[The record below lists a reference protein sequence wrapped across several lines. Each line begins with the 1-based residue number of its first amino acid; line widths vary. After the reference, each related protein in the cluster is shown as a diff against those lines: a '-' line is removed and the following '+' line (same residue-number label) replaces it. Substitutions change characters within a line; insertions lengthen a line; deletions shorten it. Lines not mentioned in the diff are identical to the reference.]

1 MADHPLLSFPAPQV
15 AQRQPRGGGGPT
27 RIRFP
32 GARRQGERLDP
43 EFRRLEEAIRA
54 RNMELRDNPVGVL
67 PDQVLVLETVGSVD
81 DFVKAVSKVN
91 GLEWL
96 AEVDLSDLE
105 PDDDFRDD
113 RDDHADRVLPGRLF
127 LVMTDAGALATLRLR
142 FDEFQ
147 RNPDAGFRGG
157 WAPLRHVFEQ
167 LRVVRFWG
175 PEDRLAEFGLFE
187 DWRFRLD
194 NSDQTALLP
203 FEAEL
208 WFRSTPLRRQRAE
221 ARFRDVVSSLGGE
234 ISQSAVIPE
243 ISYHGVLGQIPA
255 NRVSELVGQDDSQL
269 VMCEE
274 VMFLRPVGQ
283 FAVPATDE
291 LADPDDVVLPDG
303 DPAEMGEPIVALF
316 DGLPLTGHRLLDG
329 RLIVDDPDG
338 YEERYQA
345 NQRHH
350 GTGMASLI
358 CHGELDDGE
367 QPIDRRIYT
376 RPILRP
382 VAEWAGQSWRE
393 KIPEDELAVDLIHRA
408 VRRLF
413 EGDGTE
419 PPVAPG
425 IRIINLSVC
434 DERRPFVREMSPLA
448 RLLDWLAFKYGVLF
462 VVSAGNHAHAIEL
475 NVPRDGFDELD
486 QEGRESAVFNA
497 LAADT
502 RNRSLL
508 SPSETLNGLTV
519 GAVHSDSSEV
529 PEGYRLINP
538 FDRDGFPNV
547 VSAHGPGHRRS
558 VKPDLMLPGGRQS
571 LAERM
576 GTTHEK
582 ATLEI
587 RNVRT
592 PPGQRV
598 AWPGEQG
605 SLDASRYT
613 RGTSNATALASRAA
627 CRLYDMLCDLRSQSA
642 SFPGESYDAVLL
654 KALLV
659 HGANCELPLD
669 HYASLLD
676 GDKGKRQNKEVATR
690 LIGYGASDTAR
701 AMFCTDQRVT
711 VVGCGEI
718 GADEAQIFRLPV
730 PPGLSGIAD
739 PRRMITT
746 LAWLSPINCSHRN
759 YRRAQLRFSS
769 GRFLAE
775 DPIGATHPQ
784 VRRGTVQHEVREGR
798 GAQIVND
805 GDEIEIRVECRADA
819 GDLDE
824 TVRYALAV
832 TLEVE
837 ESVGV
842 LLYQEIS
849 DRLQPPTPVR
859 INP

>member
-1 MADHPLLSFPAPQV
+1 MVRLISGY
-15 AQRQPRGGGGPT
+15 RT
-27 RIRFP
+27 R
-32 GARRQGERLDP
+32 AAKGERLNP
-43 EFRRLEEAIRA
+43 EFRRLAEAVRD

-81 DFVKAVSKVN
+81 DFVDAVRKIN

-96 AEVDLSDLE
+96 AESELSDIQ

-113 RDDHADRVLPGRLF
+113 RDGRDDRALPGRLF
-127 LVMTDAGALATLRLR
+127 LVMTDAGALTTLRLR

-147 RNPDAGFRGG
+147 RDPEARFPSGL
-157 WAPLRHVFEQ
+157 APLKRVFEQ
-167 LRVVRFWG
+167 LRTVRFWG
-175 PEDRLAEFGLFE
+175 PEDRIAEFGLFE
-187 DWRFRLD
+187 DWRFRLE
-194 NSDQTALLP
+194 NSDETALLP

-208 WFRSTPLRRQRAE
+208 WFGSTPSSRQQAE
-221 ARFRDVVSSLGGE
+221 ARFRDVVNSLGGE
-234 ISQSAVIPE
+234 ISQTCVISE
-243 ISYHGVLGQIPA
+243 ISYHGVLGRIPA
-255 NRVSELVGQDDSQL
+255 NRVSELVEQDDSQL

-283 FAVPATDE
+283 CSVPATDE
-291 LADPDDVVLPDG
+291 LADPGDVVLPDG
-303 DPAEMGEPIVALF
+303 DLTEMGEPVVALF

-329 RLIVDDPDG
+329 RLVLDDPDG
-338 YEERYQA
+338 YEEHYQA
-345 NQRHH
+345 SQRQH

-358 CHGELDDGE
+358 CHGELDDGD
-367 QPIDRRIYT
+367 QPISRRLYT
-376 RPILRP
+376 RPVLRP
-382 VAEWAGQSWRE
+382 VAEWGGQSWRE

-413 EGDGTE
+413 DGDGDE
-419 PPVAPG
+419 PAVAPG
-425 IRIINLSVC
+425 VRVINLSVC

-462 VVSAGNHAHAIEL
+462 VVSAGNHGRAIEL
-475 NVPRDGFDELD
+475 NVPRDGLDELD
-486 QEGRESAVFNA
+486 QKGREAAVFNA

-529 PEGYRLINP
+529 PDGSRLINP
-538 FDRDGFPNV
+538 FDGNGFPSV
-547 VSAHGPGHRRS
+547 VSAHGPGYRRS
-558 VKPDLMLPGGRQS
+558 VKPDLLLPGGRQS
-571 LAERM
+571 LAEKM

-582 ATLEI
+582 AVLEI
-587 RNVRT
+587 RDFRA

-627 CRLYDMLCDLRSQSA
+627 CRLYDVLCDLRSQSA
-642 SFPGESYDAVLL
+642 SFPGEPYDAVLL

-659 HGANCELPLD
+659 HGAHCELPHD
-669 HYASLLD
+669 HYGSLLN
-676 GDKGKRQNKEVATR
+676 GDNGKHQNKEVVTR
-690 LIGYGASDTAR
+690 LIGYGASHTDR
-701 AMFCTDQRVT
+701 VMFCTDHRVT

-718 GADEAQIFRLPV
+718 GAEEAQTFRLPA
-730 PPGLSGIAD
+730 PPGLSGKAE

-759 YRRAQLRFSS
+759 YRRAQLEFRAGQS
-769 GRFLAE
+769 LAQ
-775 DPIGATHPQ
+775 DPAGVTYPQ
-784 VRRGTVQHEVREGR
+784 VRRGTVQHEVRDGR
-798 GAQIVND
+798 GAKVVND

-819 GDLDE
+819 GFLDE
-824 TVRYALAV
+824 TVRYALVV

-837 ESVGV
+837 ESVDI
-842 LLYQEIS
+842 LLYEEIRN
-849 DRLQPPTPVR
+849 RLQLPTPVR

>member
-1 MADHPLLSFPAPQV
+1 
-15 AQRQPRGGGGPT
+15 
-27 RIRFP
+27 
-32 GARRQGERLDP
+32 
-43 EFRRLEEAIRA
+43 
-54 RNMELRDNPVGVL
+54 MELRGDAVGVL

-81 DFVKAVSKVN
+81 DFVDAVSKVD

-96 AEVDLSDLE
+96 AESDLSGLE

-113 RDDHADRVLPGRLF
+113 RDGRQDGVLLGRLF
-127 LVMTDAGALATLRLR
+127 LVMTDAGALTTLRLR

-147 RNPDAGFRGG
+147 RNPDARFPGG
-157 WAPLRHVFEQ
+157 LSPLRHVFEQ
-167 LRVVRFWG
+167 LRTVRLWG

-187 DWRFRLD
+187 DWRFRVD
-194 NSDQTALLP
+194 NSDQTVLLP
-203 FEAEL
+203 FEGEL
-208 WFRSTPLRRQRAE
+208 WFRTTPLRRQQAE
-221 ARFRDVVSSLGGE
+221 ARFRNVVSSLGGE
-234 ISQSAVIPE
+234 ISQSSVIPE
-243 ISYHGVLGQIPA
+243 ISYHAVLGWIPA
-255 NRVSELVGQDDSQL
+255 NRVSELIEQDDSQL
-269 VMCEE
+269 VLCEE

-283 FAVPATDE
+283 FSVPATDE
-291 LADPDDVVLPDG
+291 LADPHDVVLPDG

-358 CHGELDDGE
+358 CHGELDGRE
-367 QPIDRRIYT
+367 QPINRRLYT

-462 VVSAGNHAHAIEL
+462 LVSAGNHGHAIEL
-475 NVPRDGFDELD
+475 NVPRIGFGELD
-486 QEGRESAVFNA
+486 SAERASAVFNA

-502 RNRSLL
+502 RNRTLL
-508 SPSETLNGLTV
+508 SPSETLNGLTI
-519 GAVHSDSSEV
+519 GAIHSDLSEL

-538 FDRDGFPNV
+538 FNGNAFPSV

-558 VKPDLMLPGGRQS
+558 VKPEVMLPGGRQS

-576 GTTHEK
+576 GTDHDN
-582 ATLEI
+582 AILEI
-587 RNVRT
+587 RDFIT

-605 SLDASRYT
+605 SLDSSRYT

-627 CRLYDMLCDLRSQSA
+627 SRLYDVLWDLRSQSP
-642 SFPGESYDAVLL
+642 SFPGESYDGVLL

-669 HYASLLD
+669 HYAALLN
-676 GDKGKRQNKEVATR
+676 GDNGKRQNKEVATR
-690 LIGYGASDTAR
+690 LIGYGTSDTVR
-701 AMFCTDQRVT
+701 VMFCTDHRVT

-718 GADEAQIFRLPV
+718 GVEEAHTFRFPN
-730 PPGLSGIAD
+730 PTGLSGIAD

-746 LAWLSPINCSHRN
+746 LAWFSPINCSHRN
-759 YRRAQLRFSS
+759 YRRAQLHFTA
-769 GRFLAE
+769 GRSLAD
-775 DPIGATHPQ
+775 DPIGATNPQ
-784 VRRGTVQHEVREGR
+784 VRRGTVQHEVREGS
-798 GAQIVND
+798 GARVVND
-805 GDEIEIRVECRADA
+805 GDEIEVRVECRADA

-824 TVRYALAV
+824 TVRYALV
-832 TLEVE
+832 FTLEVE
-837 ESVGV
+837 ETVDV
-842 LLYQEIS
+842 LLYDEIR

-859 INP
+859 IDA

>member
-1 MADHPLLSFPAPQV
+1 MLL
-15 AQRQPRGGGGPT
+15 
-27 RIRFP
+27 
-32 GARRQGERLDP
+32 
-43 EFRRLEEAIRA
+43 
-54 RNMELRDNPVGVL
+54 GVL
-67 PDQVLVLETVGSVD
+67 PDQVLVLETVGSVN
-81 DFVKAVSKVN
+81 DFVDAVSKVD

-96 AEVDLSDLE
+96 AESDLSDLE
-105 PDDDFRDD
+105 PDDDFRDG
-113 RDDHADRVLPGRLF
+113 RDDRVLPGRLF
-127 LVMTDAGALATLRLR
+127 LVMTDAGALTTLRLR
-142 FDEFQ
+142 FDEYL
-147 RNPDAGFRGG
+147 RNPDAKFPGG
-157 WAPLRHVFEQ
+157 LAPLRHVFAQ
-167 LRVVRFWG
+167 LRTVRFWE
-175 PEDRLAEFGLFE
+175 PQDRLAEFGLFD
-187 DWRFRLD
+187 DWSFRLA
-194 NSDQTALLP
+194 NSDQSALLP

-208 WFRSTPLRRQRAE
+208 WFRRTALRRQQAE
-221 ARFRDVVSSLGGE
+221 ARFRNVVSSLGGE
-234 ISQSAVIPE
+234 ISQSSVIPE
-243 ISYHGVLGQIPA
+243 ISYHAVLGRIPA

-283 FAVPATDE
+283 FSVPTTYE
-291 LADPDDVVLPDG
+291 LADLDDVVLPEG
-303 DPAEMGEPIVALF
+303 DPTEMGEPIVALF
-316 DGLPLTGHRLLDG
+316 DGLPLTGHRLLDD

-358 CHGELDDGE
+358 CHGELDGGE
-367 QPIDRRIYT
+367 QPINRRLYT

-382 VAEWAGQSWRE
+382 VAEWGGQTWRE
-393 KIPEDELAVDLIHRA
+393 KIPEHELAVDLIHRS

-413 EGDGTE
+413 DGDGTE

-425 IRIINLSVC
+425 VRIINLSVC

-462 VVSAGNHAHAIEL
+462 LVSAGNHGHAIEL
-475 NVPRDGFDELD
+475 NVPRNGFEELD
-486 QEGRESAVFNA
+486 PEGRASAVFNA

-508 SPSETLNGLTV
+508 SPSETLNGVTI
-519 GAVHSDSSEV
+519 GAAHSDLSEV

-538 FDRDGFPNV
+538 FNGNAFPSV

-558 VKPDLMLPGGRQS
+558 VKPEVMLPGGRQS

-576 GTTHEK
+576 GTDHDN
-582 ATLEI
+582 AILEI
-587 RNVRT
+587 RDFIT

-627 CRLYDMLCDLRSQSA
+627 SRLYDVLCDLRSQSA

-654 KALLV
+654 KSLLV
-659 HGANCELPLD
+659 HGSHCEMPLD
-669 HYASLLD
+669 HYASLLN
-676 GDKGKRQNKEVATR
+676 GDNGKRQNKEVVTR
-690 LIGYGASDTAR
+690 LIGYGATDTER
-701 AMFCTDQRVT
+701 AMFCTDRRVT

-718 GADEAQIFRLPV
+718 GAEEAHTFRLPA
-730 PPGLSGIAD
+730 PPGLSGMAD

-759 YRRAQLRFSS
+759 YRRAQLRFSV
-769 GRFLAE
+769 GQFLAE

-819 GDLDE
+819 GDLVE
-824 TVRYALAV
+824 AVRYALV
-832 TLEVE
+832 ITLEVE
-837 ESVGV
+837 ESVNV
-842 LLYQEIS
+842 LLYQEVR
-849 DRLQPPTPVR
+849 DRLEPPTPVR
-859 INP
+859 ISL

>member
-1 MADHPLLSFPAPQV
+1 MAYYPLLSFPDPEIT
-15 AQRQPRGGGGPT
+15 QRQPRGGGGPSH
-27 RIRFP
+27 IRLP
-32 GARRQGERLDP
+32 GARRQGERLGS
-43 EFRRLEEAIRA
+43 EFRRLAEAIKA
-54 RNMELRDNPVGVL
+54 RNIELRDNPVGVL

-81 DFVKAVSKVN
+81 DFVEAVSKVD

-96 AEVDLSDLE
+96 TEADLSDLE

-113 RDDHADRVLPGRLF
+113 RDGRDDRVLPGRLF
-127 LVMTDAGALATLRLR
+127 LVMTDAGALTTLRLR
-142 FDEFQ
+142 FDEF
-147 RNPDAGFRGG
+147 RGNPDARFPGG
-157 WAPLRHVFEQ
+157 LAPLRHVFEQ
-167 LRVVRFWG
+167 LRAVRFWG

-203 FEAEL
+203 FGAEL
-208 WFRSTPLRRQRAE
+208 WFRRTPLHRQQAE
-221 ARFRDVVSSLGGE
+221 ARFRDLVSSLGGE
-234 ISQSAVIPE
+234 ISQSSVIAE
-243 ISYHGVLGQIPA
+243 ISYHAALGRIPA
-255 NRVSELVGQDDSQL
+255 NRVSELVGQNNSQL
-269 VMCEE
+269 VMCED

-283 FAVPATDE
+283 FSVPATDE
-291 LADPDDVVLPDG
+291 LADPDDVFLPDG
-303 DPAEMGEPIVALF
+303 DRTEMGEPVVALF
-316 DGLPLTGHRLLDG
+316 DGLPLAGHQLLDG
-329 RLIVDDPDG
+329 RLVLDDPDG

-358 CHGELDDGE
+358 CHGELDAGE
-367 QPIDRRIYT
+367 MPISRRLYT

-382 VAEWAGQSWRE
+382 VAEWGGQAWRE
-393 KIPEDELAVDLIHRA
+393 KIPEDELAVDLIHRG

-413 EGDGTE
+413 DGEGDE
-419 PPVAPG
+419 PAVAPG
-425 IRIINLSVC
+425 VRIINLSVC
-434 DERRPFVREMSPLA
+434 DGRRPFVREMSPLA

-462 VVSAGNHAHAIEL
+462 VVSAGNHGHAIEL
-475 NVPRDGFDELD
+475 NVPRHGFDELD
-486 QEGRESAVFNA
+486 QEGRASAVFNA
-497 LAADT
+497 VAADT

-519 GAVHSDSSEV
+519 GAVHSDSSEI

-538 FDRDGFPNV
+538 FDRNGFPSV

-558 VKPDLMLPGGRQS
+558 VKPDLMLPGGRQL
-571 LAERM
+571 LAEKM
-576 GTTHEK
+576 GTTHEN
-582 ATLEI
+582 AVLEI
-587 RNVRT
+587 RDLRSA
-592 PPGQRV
+592 PGQRV

-627 CRLYDMLCDLRSQSA
+627 SRLYDVLCDLRSQSA

-659 HGANCELPLD
+659 HGAHCELPLD
-669 HYASLLD
+669 HYASLLN
-676 GDKGKRQNKEVATR
+676 GDNRKRQNKEVATR
-690 LIGYGASDTAR
+690 LIGYGASDTER
-701 AMFCTDQRVT
+701 AMFCTDHRVT

-718 GADEAQIFRLPV
+718 GAEEAHTFRLPS

-759 YRRAQLRFSS
+759 YRRAQLEFRA
-769 GRFLAE
+769 GRSLAE
-775 DPIGATHPQ
+775 DPIGATYPQ

-798 GAQIVND
+798 GSPVVND

-824 TVRYALAV
+824 TVGYALVV

-837 ESVGV
+837 ESVDL
-842 LLYQEIS
+842 LLYEEIR

>member
-1 MADHPLLSFPAPQV
+1 
-15 AQRQPRGGGGPT
+15 
-27 RIRFP
+27 
-32 GARRQGERLDP
+32 
-43 EFRRLEEAIRA
+43 
-54 RNMELRDNPVGVL
+54 MELRDNPVGVL

-81 DFVKAVSKVN
+81 DFVDAVRRID

-96 AEVDLSDLE
+96 TEADLSDLE

-113 RDDHADRVLPGRLF
+113 RDDHDERVLPGRLF
-127 LVMTDAGALATLRLR
+127 LVMTDAGALTTLRLR

-147 RNPDAGFRGG
+147 RNPDARFPGG
-157 WAPLRHVFEQ
+157 LAPLRHVFEQ
-167 LRVVRFWG
+167 LRTVRFWG

-208 WFRSTPLRRQRAE
+208 WFRSTPLSRQQAE
-221 ARFRDVVSSLGGE
+221 VRFRAVVSSMGGE
-234 ISQSAVIPE
+234 IFQSSVIPE
-243 ISYHGVLGQIPA
+243 ISYHGVLGRIPA

-269 VMCEE
+269 VMCEDA
-274 VMFLRPVGQ
+274 MFLRPVGQ

-291 LADPDDVVLPDG
+291 LADPDDVVLLDG
-303 DPAEMGEPIVALF
+303 DPKGMGEPVVALF
-316 DGLPLTGHRLLDG
+316 DGLPLTGHQLLDR
-329 RLIVDDPDG
+329 RLVLDDPDG
-338 YEERYQA
+338 YEEGYQA

-358 CHGELDDGE
+358 CYGELDGGE
-367 QPIDRRIYT
+367 QPINRRLYT

-382 VAEWAGQSWRE
+382 VAEWGGQSWRE

-413 EGDGTE
+413 EGDGQE
-419 PPVAPG
+419 PAVASG
-425 IRIINLSVC
+425 VRIINLSVC

-462 VVSAGNHAHAIEL
+462 LVSAGNHGDAIEL
-475 NVPRDGFDELD
+475 NVPRGGFEELD
-486 QEGRESAVFNA
+486 REGRASAVFNA

-502 RNRSLL
+502 RKRSLL

-529 PEGYRLINP
+529 PDGYRWINP
-538 FDRDGFPNV
+538 YSEDGFPSV
-547 VSAHGPGHRRS
+547 VSAHGPGYRRS
-558 VKPDLMLPGGRQS
+558 VKPELMLPGGRQS
-571 LAERM
+571 LAEKM

-587 RNVRT
+587 RDFRV

-627 CRLYDMLCDLRSQSA
+627 CRLYDVLCDLRSQWP
-642 SFPGESYDAVLL
+642 SFPGEPYDAVLL

-659 HGANCELPLD
+659 HGAHCELPLD
-669 HYASLLD
+669 HYASLLND
-676 GDKGKRQNKEVATR
+676 ANGKRQNKEVATR
-690 LIGYGASDTAR
+690 LIGYGAADTER
-701 AMFCTDQRVT
+701 AMFCTDHRAT

-718 GADEAQIFRLPV
+718 GAEEAHTFRLPA
-730 PPGLSGIAD
+730 PLGLSGIAD
-739 PRRMITT
+739 PRRIITT

-759 YRRAQLRFSS
+759 YRKAQLEFRA
-769 GRFLAE
+769 GRSLAE

-824 TVRYALAV
+824 TVRYALVV

-837 ESVGV
+837 QNVDV
-842 LLYQEIS
+842 LLYEEIR
-849 DRLQPPTPVR
+849 DRLEPPTPVR